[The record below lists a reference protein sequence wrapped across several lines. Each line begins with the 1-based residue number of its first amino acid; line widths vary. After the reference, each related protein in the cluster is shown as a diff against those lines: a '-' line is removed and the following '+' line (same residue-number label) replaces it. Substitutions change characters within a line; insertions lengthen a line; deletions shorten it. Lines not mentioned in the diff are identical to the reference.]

1 MFKRVCV
8 YKNSFWKYK
17 KRFFSKKLVN
27 IGILAHIDAGKTTI
41 SEDILYQSKEI
52 KVKGNINDQNTQLD
66 FLKQERERGI
76 TIKSAYSCFE
86 WHKIK
91 VNLIDTPGHIDFSN
105 ETFISLCVL
114 DKCIIVIDSKEGVQI
129 QTINIFR
136 YIKENLPI
144 YFFLNKMDI
153 NHIDIDS
160 NFLSI
165 KNRLTKKGLL
175 ITYPIYENKKL
186 KYILDIPSMV
196 LYSYPQINYGQTFM
210 YNSYFLKTLL
220 EGSLYEKKLYS
231 HFVMINPKPDTLS
244 KENKNKNNINIL
256 NVLNDDIIDYIIKK
270 REEIIE
276 ILCDLDYTIEY
287 KYLNN
292 IPISYEHFKN
302 SLSLCIDKKYIF
314 PIFSGSA
321 LHSYGVHILLD
332 YITHDNEMEKGMKN
346 GMEEENDV
354 EMEKGMKNG
363 MEEENDVEMEKEREM
378 NHNKERTNNNTNETP
393 FLSYEKINKD
403 TYNIYQNKKCGNNS
417 DMYHPYDTTYNHNN
431 LIKNTDIIKNNII
444 FNNKKAF
451 NSIYKTIIFIFKL
464 ANEKNGFN
472 TFCKVFKGKLSK
484 NTKLLNL
491 RNKKTEIVKGIYKVK
506 ADRYITTNVLDT
518 NDIGMVRGFENI
530 ILCDII
536 CEKDDEKS
544 SHNNNDFPSE
554 DQMTHHNK
562 QNNEYRHRNHI
573 ENTFNELY
581 HKSYKED
588 EKNHALLEGTYS
600 QNNLFIGHNDLP
612 PFSDIYKL
620 LKDEIPNKQWLY
632 FLKSYKKRIGKNI
645 IVCTCAIEPKE
656 YKKEKDL
663 KNILK
668 QICLED
674 NSILVFTDKNNK
686 LVIGSIGIL
695 NIEVIIDKIKNDY
708 NIDIKTSPVEIIQK
722 EYIQGY
728 YENSI
733 KKEMK
738 VGSYISTII
747 VGFVIKEKDEFI
759 DISSYVQNVLK
770 HEKISHFLSSE
781 ERIQNNIYN
790 NKYNNNKLNI
800 PDNLDKG
807 NNLLL
812 YDDIRF
818 EDNKKMYISTTNHDR
833 QNYDEHDNINI
844 LDNMEIKAIT
854 EKDRKKNYLYNNLKL
869 GNSKSMYDTKGVK
882 NWVHKYNDSHD
893 KIHLKDNIKDHP
905 PHKQSID
912 DEPELLCD
920 DDNDD
925 DVDEYLLNF
934 NYDTLFENSVTVH
947 KDVLLYIDELKKM
960 NKKKKNVYDN
970 ILNSCIISLK
980 NCLSNGYHTNGNII
994 NTEIIIKN
1002 LKIFDTSTTAVAK
1015 YACNHLYYEMIKK
1028 ANIQIVNPL
1037 SLILI
1042 QTDEAYTGIIVKDLI
1057 QYRNGNIIQIMKNK
1071 ESDFKLMKI
1080 YAIIPVKFTHN
1091 YSSILRSISSGHA
1104 NFLMTFCGYKKC

>member
-8 YKNSFWKYK
+8 YINFFWKYK
-17 KRFFSKKLVN
+17 KRFFSNELVN

-86 WHKIK
+86 WDQIK

-105 ETFISLCVL
+105 ETYISLCVL

-144 YFFLNKMDI
+144 FFFLNKMDI

-165 KNRLTKKGLL
+165 KNRLTKKAVL

-220 EGSLYEKKLYS
+220 EGSIYEKKICS
-231 HFVMINPKPDTLS
+231 HFSMINPKPDTLS
-244 KENKNKNNINIL
+244 KEIKNNNNINIV
-256 NVLNDDIIDYIIKK
+256 NVLNDDIIDYILKK

-276 ILCDLDYTIEY
+276 ILCDLDNTIEY

-292 IPISYEHFKN
+292 IPISYEHIKN

-332 YITHDNEMEKGMKN
+332 YITHNNKK
-346 GMEEENDV
+346 
-354 EMEKGMKNG
+354 KK
-363 MEEENDVEMEKEREM
+363 EKEKENNHKKEM
-378 NHNKERTNNNTNETP
+378 TNAKANGNEIP

-403 TYNIYQNKKCGNNS
+403 KYNIYQNKKCSNNS
-417 DMYHPYDTTYNHNN
+417 DMYPLDITYNHNN
-431 LIKNTDIIKNNII
+431 LIKNTDVIKNNII
-444 FNNKKAF
+444 FNNKKTF

-464 ANEKNGFN
+464 SNEKNGFN
-472 TFCKVFKGKLSK
+472 TFCKVFKGKLIK
-484 NTKLLNL
+484 NSKLLNI
-491 RNKKTEIVKGIYKVK
+491 RNNKTEIVKGIYKVK
-506 ADRYITTNVLDT
+506 ADRYITTNMLDT
-518 NDIGMVRGFENI
+518 NDIGMIRGFENI

-536 CEKDDEKS
+536 CEKEDEKLF
-544 SHNNNDFPSE
+544 HNNNDFSNE
-554 DQMTHHNK
+554 DQMAQHNK
-562 QNNEYRHRNHI
+562 KISEYIHSNNI
-573 ENTFNELY
+573 ENTSNELY
-581 HKSYKED
+581 HKEYKED
-588 EKNHALLEGTYS
+588 RKNHAMFEEEYS
-600 QNNLFIGHNDLP
+600 QNNIFIRHNDTYPLN
-612 PFSDIYKL
+612 DIYKL
-620 LKDEIPNKQWLY
+620 LKDEIKNKQWLY
-632 FLKSYKKRIGKNI
+632 FLKSYKKRISKNI

-708 NIDIKTSPVEIIQK
+708 NIDIKTSPVEIVQK

-738 VGSYISTII
+738 VGSYVSTII
-747 VGFVIKEKDEFI
+747 VGFIIKEKDEFI

-770 HEKISHFLSSE
+770 YEKISHFLSSE
-781 ERIQNNIYN
+781 EKIKNNVSNNNNNNNIN
-790 NKYNNNKLNI
+790 INI
-800 PDNLDKG
+800 PNKMDKG
-807 NNLLL
+807 NKLSL
-812 YDDIRF
+812 YDDISF
-818 EDNKKMYISTTNHDR
+818 EENKKMYISTANDGM
-833 QNYDEHDNINI
+833 QNYDEDNNTSIF
-844 LDNMEIKAIT
+844 DNMEIKEIT
-854 EKDRKKNYLYNNLKL
+854 ENDRKKNYLYNNVKL
-869 GNSKSMYDTKGVK
+869 GNSKSMYDTKSVK
-882 NWVHKYNDSHD
+882 NCVHMYNDSHD
-893 KIHLKDNIKDHP
+893 KINLKDNIKEH

-912 DEPELLCD
+912 DDDGDDGD
-920 DDNDD
+920 DDDD
-925 DVDEYLLNF
+925 DVDEYLLNY
-934 NYDTLFENSVTVH
+934 NYDNLFENSVTVH

-970 ILNSCIISLK
+970 ILNSCIISLR

-1002 LKIFDTSTTAVAK
+1002 LKIFDNSSTAVAK

-1057 QYRNGNIIQIMKNK
+1057 QYRNGTIIQIMKNK